1 MNADLMKH
9 TISNR
14 NRIELPPAGQVIYS
28 PDWLG
33 QTAADDLE
41 ARLTDELDWQQR
53 TIRLFG
59 REVMQPRL
67 VAFHGRAGVRYR
79 YSGRTL
85 EAQAWP
91 DSLALLAERLSTEL
105 GSPFNSVLCN
115 LYRDGQDAMGW
126 HADDEAELGDDPV
139 IASISLGAQRRFRLK
154 PRDSGAVDCEPLLLE
169 PQHGSLIVMAGDL
182 QRHWLHCVPR
192 TRQRVGPR
200 INLTFRSI
208 PD

>member
-1 MNADLMKH
+1 MKH
-9 TISNR
+9 TISDHH
-14 NRIELPPAGQVIYS
+14 RIELPPAGQVIYS
-28 PDWLG
+28 PDWLE

-67 VAFHGRAGVRYR
+67 VAFHGQAGVCYR

-139 IASISLGAQRRFRLK
+139 IASISLGAQRKFRLK
-154 PRDSGAVDCEPLLLE
+154 PRDPGAVDCEPLLLE

-192 TRQRVGPR
+192 TRQPVGPR